1 MPYSSYKNPLIDI
14 TNSRSIICHQGKED
28 SENKTILITHQ
39 DFPGYPIIRIHRGIM
54 MPRGLAYDVL
64 EFIGFTERQECQ
76 PRRGFRGFLIL
87 LSVSFSIVQS
97 RSPFPFAIR

>member
-1 MPYSSYKNPLIDI
+1 
-14 TNSRSIICHQGKED
+14 
-28 SENKTILITHQ
+28 
-39 DFPGYPIIRIHRGIM
+39 

-97 RSPFPFAIR
+97 RSPFPFAMR